1 MKKLFIIFALF
12 LLIASFAQAQTT
24 TAQGR
29 VTSLHYGLLTAY
41 TTETQYLDI
50 SGWSKIDS
58 ISTYVLCEGG
68 VGNLCEVDSIVYY
81 VGAKS
86 DQGKGLGFSSTAY
99 TQLTTVNP
107 AASVIEYQN
116 LLTTNAT
123 KLTSAVLRGCNVIK
137 CVVYPS
143 DETSVAPSFFDV
155 GFQIWGT
162 K

>member
-1 MKKLFIIFALF
+1 MKKLVIIFALF

-24 TAQGR
+24 GSDR
-29 VTSLHYGLLTAY
+29 VNYLKYGLLTAY
-41 TTETQYLDI
+41 TTETQYLELK
-50 SGWSKIDS
+50 GWTKIDS
-58 ISTYVLCEGG
+58 ISTFVLCKGG
-68 VGNLCEVDSIVYY
+68 TGNLCEVDSIVFY
-81 VGAKS
+81 VG
-86 DQGKGLGFSSTAY
+86 GKTENGYGFSATPY
-99 TQLTTVNP
+99 TQLVTVNP
-107 AASVIEYQN
+107 AAGVVEYER